1 MSAMNLQSTDFE
13 LFGVPARFAQDRA
26 QLDARWKELQREVH
40 PDRFASQGAAAQRVA
55 MQWSARINEAYQRLK
70 DPQRRAAYLCEL
82 NGAPIQAENNTAMP
96 PDFLM
101 QQMELR
107 ERLDDAHSAEA
118 LDDIDG
124 EARQL
129 GRDMLQKIEHQLD
142 QDKDWPGAAQSVR
155 ALMFLD
161 KLAADVGRRHETL
174 ESR

>member
-1 MSAMNLQSTDFE
+1 MSAMNLQSSDFE

-40 PDRFASQGAAAQRVA
+40 PDRFAAQGAAAQRVA

-101 QQMELR
+101 QQMDLR
-107 ERLDDAHSAEA
+107 ERLNDAQSAEA
-118 LDDIDG
+118 LDEIDA
-124 EARQL
+124 ESRQL
-129 GRDMLQKIEHQLD
+129 GRDMLQKIERQMDEEHNWLA
-142 QDKDWPGAAQSVR
+142 AAQSVR

-161 KLAADVGRRHETL
+161 KLAADIDRRHETF
-174 ESR
+174 ETR